1 MINNFY
7 LERAITMQTVID
19 EGKLKQVFKEAIIE
33 MLEERKSLF
42 HDIIVE
48 AMEDIALTNAIR
60 EGESTESVSKKEIFN
75 ILEGNA

>member
-1 MINNFY
+1 
-7 LERAITMQTVID
+7 MQTVID

-33 MLEERKSLF
+33 MLEERKNLF

>member
-1 MINNFY
+1 
-7 LERAITMQTVID
+7 MQIVFD

-33 MLEERKSLF
+33 MLEEKRNLF
-42 HDIIVE
+42 YDIFFE
-48 AMEDIALTNAIR
+48 AMKDIALINAIR

>member
-1 MINNFY
+1 
-7 LERAITMQTVID
+7 MQTVID
-19 EGKLKQVFKEAIIE
+19 EDKLKQVLKEAIIE
-33 MLEERKSLF
+33 MLEERKNLF
-42 HDIIVE
+42 HDLIIE

>member
-1 MINNFY
+1 
-7 LERAITMQTVID
+7 MQTKID

-42 HDIIVE
+42 HDMIVE

-60 EGESTESVSKKEIFN
+60 KGENTDSISKKEVFD
-75 ILEGNA
+75 ILEGNV

>member
-1 MINNFY
+1 
-7 LERAITMQTVID
+7 MQIVFD

-33 MLEERKSLF
+33 MLEEKRNLF
-42 HDIIVE
+42 YDIFFE
-48 AMEDIALTNAIR
+48 AMKDIALTNAIR